1 MLVGS
6 LIAYR
11 STHRTLKAQRRIA
24 EQQMTNAKEVNQA
37 QMNEKLILEN
47 RVAWDNETRKL
58 ISKLIGQLFSLN
70 HVIEKAGLVQDK
82 LNLASNSK
90 LPDSQKRKLIHLT
103 SNEEQALTAGME
115 SISEAVEIVALI
127 RLHLFENTPN
137 EQRLWNKIIS
147 IEQQMTNFEKIPSS
161 ELNELTEVARIYFQG
176 NWERSMMINDGDN
189 TVAHV

>member
-1 MLVGS
+1 MQQRV
-6 LIAYR
+6 I
-11 STHRTLKAQRRIA
+11 TLALYKILY
-24 EQQMTNAKEVNQA
+24 
-37 QMNEKLILEN
+37 EKLILEN
-47 RVAWDNETRKL
+47 RVAWDNETREL

-115 SISEAVEIVALI
+115 TISEAVEIVALI

-137 EQRLWNKIIS
+137 EQRLWDKINDV
-147 IEQQMTNFEKIPSS
+147 EQYMTKFEKIPSS
-161 ELNELTEVARIYFQG
+161 ELSELTEVARIYFKG